1 MGLKAFFYDLRTTR
15 RLILIAALFFCASIV
30 VGWLSTGVIQAML
43 AQQMKGLGGVA
54 QRLQNSEHPQ
64 WSFFVFIFFNNA
76 IKCVLVIYSGALFG
90 IVPFIFLIVNGMV
103 LGFVVH
109 LQTDMGRSMYE
120 IVVKGLLPHGVIEL
134 PVLIIACAFGLKF
147 GVNIISTLGTS
158 IGLKRKGTGPS
169 WEVFLK
175 QTLTVSIWSVIFLFI
190 AAAIESGITY
200 RLLSH

>member
-1 MGLKAFFYDLRTTR
+1 MGLKAFFHDLCTTR
-15 RLILIAALFFCASIV
+15 RLILISALLFCTSIM
-30 VGWLSTGVIQAML
+30 VGWLSTGTIQSML
-43 AQQMKGLGGVA
+43 AQQMEGLGEVA

-76 IKCVLVIYSGALFG
+76 IKCVLVIFMGAVFG
-90 IVPFIFLIVNGMV
+90 IVPFMFLIVNGMV

-120 IVVKGLLPHGVIEL
+120 VVVKGLLPHGVIEL

-147 GVNIISTLGTS
+147 GINIMSTIGTS

-169 WEVFLK
+169 RDVFMK
-175 QTLTVSIWSVIFLFI
+175 QTLRVSIWSVVLLLI

-200 RLLSH
+200 RLLSQ

>member
-1 MGLKAFFYDLRTTR
+1 MGLKAFFHDLHTTR
-15 RLILIAALFFCASIV
+15 RLILISAFLFCTSIM
-30 VGWLSTGVIQAML
+30 VGWLSTGTIQSML
-43 AQQMKGLGGVA
+43 AQQMEGLGEVA

-76 IKCVLVIYSGALFG
+76 IKCVLVIFMGAVFG

-120 IVVKGLLPHGVIEL
+120 VVVKGLLPHGVIEL

-147 GVNIISTLGTS
+147 GINIMSTIGTS
-158 IGLKRKGTGPS
+158 IGLKRKGTGLV
-169 WEVFLK
+169 WDLFMK
-175 QTLTVSIWSVIFLFI
+175 QTLRVSIWSVILLLI

-200 RLLSH
+200 RLLSQ

>member
-1 MGLKAFFYDLRTTR
+1 MGLKAFFHDLHTTR
-15 RLILIAALFFCASIV
+15 RLILISALLFCTSIM
-30 VGWLSTGVIQAML
+30 VGWLSTGTIQSML
-43 AQQMKGLGGVA
+43 AQQMEGLGEVA

-76 IKCVLVIYSGALFG
+76 IKCVLVIFMGAVFG

-120 IVVKGLLPHGVIEL
+120 VVVKGLLPHGVIEL

-147 GVNIISTLGTS
+147 GINIMSTIGTS
-158 IGLKRKGTGPS
+158 IGLKRKETGPS
-169 WEVFLK
+169 WDVFMK
-175 QTLTVSIWSVIFLFI
+175 QTLRVSIWSVILLLI

-200 RLLSH
+200 RLLSQ

>member
-1 MGLKAFFYDLRTTR
+1 MGIKAFFHHLRTTR
-15 RLILIAALFFCASIV
+15 RLILTSALFFCASIV
-30 VGWLSTGVIQAML
+30 VGWLSTGTIQSIL
-43 AQQMKGLGGVA
+43 AQQVEGLGGVA

-76 IKCVLVIYSGALFG
+76 IKCVLVIFAGALFG

-109 LQTDMGRSMYE
+109 LQADMGRSMYE

-134 PVLIIACAFGLKF
+134 PILIIACAFGLKF
-147 GVNIISTLGTS
+147 GINIISTIGAS
-158 IGLKRKGTGPS
+158 IEMKRKGNGPS
-169 WEVFLK
+169 WKDFLR

>member
-1 MGLKAFFYDLRTTR
+1 M
-15 RLILIAALFFCASIV
+15 
-30 VGWLSTGVIQAML
+30 VGWLSTGTIQSML
-43 AQQMKGLGGVA
+43 AQQMEGLGEVA

-76 IKCVLVIYSGALFG
+76 IKCVLVIFMGAVFG

-120 IVVKGLLPHGVIEL
+120 VVVKGLLPHGVIEL

-147 GVNIISTLGTS
+147 GINIMSTVGTS
-158 IGLKRKGTGPS
+158 IGLKRKGTGPV
-169 WEVFLK
+169 WDLFMK
-175 QTLTVSIWSVIFLFI
+175 QTLRVSIWSVILLLI

-200 RLLSH
+200 RLLSQ

>member
-1 MGLKAFFYDLRTTR
+1 MGIKAFFHVLRTTR
-15 RLILIAALFFCASIV
+15 RLILISALFFCASIV
-30 VGWLSTGVIQAML
+30 VGWLSTGTIQSML
-43 AQQMKGLGGVA
+43 AQQVEGLGGVA

-76 IKCVLVIYSGALFG
+76 IKCVLVIFAGALFG

-109 LQTDMGRSMYE
+109 LQADMGRSMYE

-134 PVLIIACAFGLKF
+134 PILIIACAFGLKF
-147 GVNIISTLGTS
+147 GTNIISTIGAS
-158 IGLKRKGTGPS
+158 IGMKRKGNGPS
-169 WEVFLK
+169 WKDFLR

>member
-1 MGLKAFFYDLRTTR
+1 MGLKAFFHDLHTTR
-15 RLILIAALFFCASIV
+15 RLILISAFLFCTSIM
-30 VGWLSTGVIQAML
+30 VGWLSTGTIQSML
-43 AQQMKGLGGVA
+43 AQQMEGLGEVA

-76 IKCVLVIYSGALFG
+76 IKCVLVIFMGAVFG

-120 IVVKGLLPHGVIEL
+120 VVVKGLLPHGVIEL
-134 PVLIIACAFGLKF
+134 PVLIIACAFGVKF
-147 GVNIISTLGTS
+147 GINIMSTIGTS
-158 IGLKRKGTGPS
+158 IGLKRKGTGPV
-169 WEVFLK
+169 WDVFMK
-175 QTLTVSIWSVIFLFI
+175 QTLRVSIWSVILLLI

-200 RLLSH
+200 RLLSQ

>member
-1 MGLKAFFYDLRTTR
+1 MGLKAFLHDLHTTK
-15 RLILIAALFFCASIV
+15 RLILISVLLFCTSIV
-30 VGWLSTGVIQAML
+30 VGWLSTGTIQSML
-43 AQQMKGLGGVA
+43 AQQMEGLGGVA

-76 IKCVLVIYSGALFG
+76 IKCVLVIFMGALFG
-90 IVPFIFLIVNGMV
+90 IVPIIFLVVNGMI

-120 IVVKGLLPHGVIEL
+120 VVVKGLLPHGVIEL

-147 GVNIISTLGTS
+147 GINIMTTIGTS

-169 WEVFLK
+169 WEVFMK
-175 QTLTVSIWSVIFLFI
+175 QTLTVSIWSVILLLI

>member
-1 MGLKAFFYDLRTTR
+1 MGLKAFLHDLYTTR
-15 RLILIAALFFCASIV
+15 WLVLVSTLLFCISIV
-30 VGWLSTGVIQAML
+30 VGWLSTGAIQSML
-43 AQQMKGLGGVA
+43 AQQIEGLGGVA
-54 QRLQNSEHPQ
+54 QRLQQSDHPQ

-76 IKCVLVIYSGALFG
+76 IKCVLVIFVGALFG

-120 IVVKGLLPHGVIEL
+120 VVVKGLLPHGVIEL

-147 GVNIISTLGTS
+147 GIKVMSTIGS
-158 IGLKRKGTGPS
+158 SMGLKRKGNGQT
-169 WEVFLK
+169 WEIFMK
-175 QTLTVSIWSVIFLFI
+175 QTLTVSIWSVILLII
-190 AAAIESGITY
+190 AAAIESGVTY

>member
-1 MGLKAFFYDLRTTR
+1 MGLRVFFYDLRTTR

-30 VGWLSTGVIQAML
+30 VGWLSTGVIQSML
-43 AQQMKGLGGVA
+43 ARQMEGLGGVA

-76 IKCVLVIYSGALFG
+76 IKCVLVIYTGALFG

>member
-1 MGLKAFFYDLRTTR
+1 MGLKAFFHDLHTTR
-15 RLILIAALFFCASIV
+15 RLIFISAILFCTSII
-30 VGWLSTGVIQAML
+30 VGWLSTGTIQSML
-43 AQQMKGLGGVA
+43 AQQMKGLGEVA

-76 IKCVLVIYSGALFG
+76 IKCVLVIFMGAVFG

-109 LQTDMGRSMYE
+109 LQTDIGRSIYE
-120 IVVKGLLPHGVIEL
+120 VVVKGLLPHGVIEL

-147 GVNIISTLGTS
+147 GINIMSTIGTS
-158 IGLKRKGTGPS
+158 IGLKRKETGLS
-169 WEVFLK
+169 WDVFMK
-175 QTLTVSIWSVIFLFI
+175 QTLRVSIWSVILLLI

-200 RLLSH
+200 RLLSQ

>member
-1 MGLKAFFYDLRTTR
+1 MGLKVFFYDLRTTR

-30 VGWLSTGVIQAML
+30 VGWLSTGVIQAIL
-43 AQQMKGLGGVA
+43 AQQMEGLGGVA

-76 IKCVLVIYSGALFG
+76 IKCVLVIYTGALFG

>member
-1 MGLKAFFYDLRTTR
+1 MGLKAFFHDLHTTR
-15 RLILIAALFFCASIV
+15 RLILISAFLFCTSIM
-30 VGWLSTGVIQAML
+30 VGWLSTGTIQSML
-43 AQQMKGLGGVA
+43 AQQMEGLGEVA
-54 QRLQNSEHPQ
+54 QRLQNSDHPQ

-76 IKCVLVIYSGALFG
+76 IKCVLVIFMGAVFG

-120 IVVKGLLPHGVIEL
+120 VVVKGLLPHGVIEL

-147 GVNIISTLGTS
+147 GINIMSTIGTS
-158 IGLKRKGTGPS
+158 IGLKRKGTGPV
-169 WEVFLK
+169 WDLFMK
-175 QTLTVSIWSVIFLFI
+175 QTLRVSIWSVILLLI

-200 RLLSH
+200 RLLSQ

>member
-1 MGLKAFFYDLRTTR
+1 MGLKAFFHDLHTTR
-15 RLILIAALFFCASIV
+15 RLIFISAILFCTSII
-30 VGWLSTGVIQAML
+30 VGWLSTGTIQSML
-43 AQQMKGLGGVA
+43 AQQMKGLGEVA

-76 IKCVLVIYSGALFG
+76 IKCVLVIFMGAVFG

-109 LQTDMGRSMYE
+109 LQTDMGRSIYE
-120 IVVKGLLPHGVIEL
+120 VVVKGLLPHGVIEL

-147 GVNIISTLGTS
+147 GINIMSTIGTS
-158 IGLKRKGTGPS
+158 IGLKRKETGLS
-169 WEVFLK
+169 WDVFMK
-175 QTLTVSIWSVIFLFI
+175 QTLRVSIWSVILLLI

-200 RLLSH
+200 RLLSQ

>member
-1 MGLKAFFYDLRTTR
+1 MGLKAFLHDLHTTR
-15 RLILIAALFFCASIV
+15 RLILISALLFCASII
-30 VGWLSTGVIQAML
+30 VGWLSSGTIQSIL
-43 AQQMKGLGGVA
+43 AQQMEGLGEVA

-76 IKCVLVIYSGALFG
+76 IKCVLVIFMGAVFG

-109 LQTDMGRSMYE
+109 LQTDMGRSIYE
-120 IVVKGLLPHGVIEL
+120 VVVKGLLPHGVIEL

-147 GVNIISTLGTS
+147 GINIMSTIGTS
-158 IGLKRKGTGPS
+158 IGLKRKETGLS
-169 WEVFLK
+169 WDVFMK
-175 QTLTVSIWSVIFLFI
+175 QTLRVSIWSVILLLI

-200 RLLSH
+200 RLLSQ

>member
-1 MGLKAFFYDLRTTR
+1 MGLRAFFQDLCTAR
-15 RLILIAALFFCASIV
+15 RLILISALFFCASIV
-30 VGWLSTGVIQAML
+30 VGWFSTGIIQAML
-43 AQQMKGLGGVA
+43 VQQMEGLGEVS
-54 QRLQNSEHPQ
+54 QRLQSSEHPQ

-76 IKCVLVIYSGALFG
+76 IKCVLVIFAGALFG

-109 LQTDMGRSMYE
+109 LQADMGRSMYE

-134 PVLIIACAFGLKF
+134 PVLIVACAFGLKF
-147 GVNIISTLGTS
+147 GVNIMSTLGTS
-158 IGLKRKGTGPS
+158 LGLKRKGTGPS
-169 WEVFLK
+169 WKVFLK
-175 QTLTVSIWSVIFLFI
+175 QTLTVSIWSVIFLLI

>member
-1 MGLKAFFYDLRTTR
+1 MGLKVFFYDLRTTR

-43 AQQMKGLGGVA
+43 AQQMEGLGGVA

-76 IKCVLVIYSGALFG
+76 IKCVLVIYTGALFG

-200 RLLSH
+200 SLLSH

>member
-1 MGLKAFFYDLRTTR
+1 MGLKVFFYDLRTTR

-43 AQQMKGLGGVA
+43 AQQMEGLGGVA

-76 IKCVLVIYSGALFG
+76 IKCVLVIYTGALFG

>member
-1 MGLKAFFYDLRTTR
+1 MGIKAFFHVLRTTR
-15 RLILIAALFFCASIV
+15 RLILISALFFCASIV
-30 VGWLSTGVIQAML
+30 VGWLSTGTIQSML
-43 AQQMKGLGGVA
+43 TQQVEGLGGVA

-76 IKCVLVIYSGALFG
+76 IKCVLVIFAGALFG

-109 LQTDMGRSMYE
+109 LQADMGRSMYE

-134 PVLIIACAFGLKF
+134 PILIIACTFGLKF
-147 GVNIISTLGTS
+147 GTNIISTIGAS
-158 IGLKRKGTGPS
+158 IGMKRKGNGPS
-169 WEVFLK
+169 WKDFLR

>member
-1 MGLKAFFYDLRTTR
+1 MGLRAFFYDLRTTR
-15 RLILIAALFFCASIV
+15 RLILIAAFFFCASIV
-30 VGWLSTGVIQAML
+30 VGWLSTGVIQSML
-43 AQQMKGLGGVA
+43 ARQMEGLGGVA

-76 IKCVLVIYSGALFG
+76 IKCVLVIYTGALFG

>member
-1 MGLKAFFYDLRTTR
+1 MGIKAFFHHLRTTR
-15 RLILIAALFFCASIV
+15 RLILTSALFFCASIV
-30 VGWLSTGVIQAML
+30 VGWLSTGTIQSIL
-43 AQQMKGLGGVA
+43 AQQVEGLGGVA

-76 IKCVLVIYSGALFG
+76 IKCVLVIFAGALFG

-109 LQTDMGRSMYE
+109 LQADMGRSMYE

-134 PVLIIACAFGLKF
+134 PILIIACAFGLKF
-147 GVNIISTLGTS
+147 GTNIISTIGAS
-158 IGLKRKGTGPS
+158 IGMKRKGNGPS
-169 WEVFLK
+169 WKDFLR

>member
-1 MGLKAFFYDLRTTR
+1 M
-15 RLILIAALFFCASIV
+15 
-30 VGWLSTGVIQAML
+30 VGWLSTGTIQSML
-43 AQQMKGLGGVA
+43 AQQMKGLGEVA

-76 IKCVLVIYSGALFG
+76 IKCVLVIFMGAVFG

-109 LQTDMGRSMYE
+109 LQTDIGRSIYE
-120 IVVKGLLPHGVIEL
+120 VVVKGLLPHGVIEL

-147 GVNIISTLGTS
+147 GINIMSTIGTS
-158 IGLKRKGTGPS
+158 IGLKRKETGLS
-169 WEVFLK
+169 WDVFMK
-175 QTLTVSIWSVIFLFI
+175 QTLRVSIWSVILLLI

-200 RLLSH
+200 RLLSQ

>member
-1 MGLKAFFYDLRTTR
+1 MGLKAFFHDLHTTR
-15 RLILIAALFFCASIV
+15 RLILISALLFCTSII
-30 VGWLSTGVIQAML
+30 VGWLSTGAIQSML
-43 AQQMKGLGGVA
+43 AQQMKGLGEVA

-76 IKCVLVIYSGALFG
+76 IKCVLVIFMGAVFG
-90 IVPFIFLIVNGMV
+90 IVPFVFLIVNGMV

-109 LQTDMGRSMYE
+109 LQIDMGRSMYE
-120 IVVKGLLPHGVIEL
+120 VVVKGLLPHGVIEL

-147 GVNIISTLGTS
+147 GINIISTIGTS

-169 WEVFLK
+169 WDVFMK
-175 QTLTVSIWSVIFLFI
+175 QTLRVSIWSVILLLI

-200 RLLSH
+200 RLLSQ